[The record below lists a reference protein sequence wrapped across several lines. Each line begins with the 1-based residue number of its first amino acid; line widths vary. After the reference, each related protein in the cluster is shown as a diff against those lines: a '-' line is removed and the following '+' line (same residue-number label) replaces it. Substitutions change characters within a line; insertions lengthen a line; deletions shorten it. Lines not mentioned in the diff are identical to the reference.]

1 VSGKLIVISG
11 PSGSGKSTV
20 LKQVFAKSS
29 APLTFSV
36 SATTRPPRQ
45 GEVDGRDYHFVSD
58 EEFSRRREQGDFLEC
73 FQLFGDHEHSG
84 RWYGTLR
91 DEVTSGLEDGKWVV
105 LEIDVNGT
113 RAVIE
118 QFPDAVTIFVRPK
131 SFADLQRRLEDR
143 GTETGD
149 SLNRRLA
156 VAQGELETGDQY
168 QHQIINDNLDNAVQS
183 MCNILFQLEGEKS

>member
-29 APLTFSV
+29 APLAFSV

-73 FQLFGDHEHSG
+73 FQLFGNHEHSG

-168 QHQIINDNLDNAVQS
+168 QHQIINDNLDSAVQS
-183 MCNILFQLEGEKS
+183 MCNILSQLEGEKS